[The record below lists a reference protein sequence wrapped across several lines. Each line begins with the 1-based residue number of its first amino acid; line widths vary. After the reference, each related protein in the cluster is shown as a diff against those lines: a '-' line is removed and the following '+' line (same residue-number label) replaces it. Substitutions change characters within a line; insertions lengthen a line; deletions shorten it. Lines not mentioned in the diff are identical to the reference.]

1 MKKVESTML
10 SRAQLV
16 SAMERTSFF
25 GGLPMTIRRFIAD
38 LSQICSY
45 EPGEAIVTKDSPSDS
60 FFVLIE
66 GNAVVVIEN
75 DIEVATLKESDVFG
89 EVGVILDHPRTASII
104 AKTNV
109 VAMTLSKP
117 NFLTC
122 FQRFPEFGLIVSRVL
137 ANRLSNTLALLP
149 EHSEED
155 SLPDSDIVNMLP
167 LPLLQRFRILPLKV
181 EGQQMTIGFVDEV
194 KPNIILRVKQFLP
207 SLDFQAVSINDDFFN
222 KVMERTSGLGEA
234 KGTKDEPHAEDISS
248 ELSKMPRK
256 LKTLLE
262 RMIGEGASDLHLSA
276 RRKPFWR
283 VDGQVKTIQDGAV
296 LKPTEVLDLLS
307 PLMREDSLEEFE
319 KTHDADFAIALG
331 SDARF
336 RVNLFH
342 DNNGI
347 GAVLRL
353 IPSKILSVGQL
364 GLPKVV
370 LELAKNPKGLVL
382 VTGATGSGK
391 STTLAAMVDYLNR
404 TKEEHI
410 ITLEDPIEFVHKSQK
425 CLVNQREIG
434 PHTDS
439 FKKAL
444 RAALRQDPDIVLVGE
459 LRDQE
464 TVELALEVANTG
476 HLVFGTLHTMNAI
489 SSIDRIIDIFPAG
502 QQNQIRSTLA
512 EVLRGIIS
520 QTLCKRRAGGRVAA
534 IEVLVANQAISGQ
547 IRRGQSNQIETAMQT
562 GKALGNRLL
571 SESLAELVRTN
582 IITYDEGLSK
592 AVDKPRFAKL
602 FGKVYRAL

>member
-1 MKKVESTML
+1 ML

-25 GGLPMTIRRFIAD
+25 GGLPMAIRRFIAD
-38 LSQICSY
+38 LSQVCAY
-45 EPGEAIVTKDSPSDS
+45 EPGESFVTKDSPSDS

-66 GNAVVVIEN
+66 GKAMVVVEN
-75 DIEVATLKESDVFG
+75 DIEVALLKESDVFG
-89 EVGVILDHPRTASII
+89 EVGVILDHPRTANII
-104 AKTNV
+104 AKTKV
-109 VAMTLSKP
+109 MAMVLSKP

-149 EHSEED
+149 EHSEEED
-155 SLPDSDIVNMLP
+155 LPSSEIINLLP
-167 LPLLQRFRILPLKV
+167 MPLLQRFRILPLKV
-181 EGQQMTIGFVDEV
+181 EGQNMTLGFVDEI
-194 KPNIILRVKQFLP
+194 KPNILLRVKQFLP
-207 SLDFQAVSINDDFFN
+207 SMDFNAVSINSSFFE
-222 KVMERTSGLGEA
+222 KVLEHASGLSKSENE
-234 KGTKDEPHAEDISS
+234 KDEEHHQEGHQEESGSDDSN
-248 ELSKMPRK
+248 MPRK
-256 LKTLLE
+256 LKSLLE

-276 RRKPFWR
+276 RRKPYWR
-283 VDGQVKTIQDGAV
+283 VDGQVHTIRDGAI
-296 LKPTEVLDLLS
+296 LGRTEVFDLLS
-307 PLMREDSLEEFE
+307 PMMREDSITEFKE
-319 KTHDADFAIALG
+319 THDSDFAIALG
-331 SDARF
+331 TDARF
-336 RVNLFH
+336 RVNLFY

-347 GAVLRL
+347 GAVLRV

-404 TKEEHI
+404 TNQAHI
-410 ITLEDPIEFVHKSQK
+410 ITLEDPIEFVHSSQS

-464 TVELALEVANTG
+464 TVQLALEVANTG

-489 SSIDRIIDIFPAG
+489 SSIDRIVDIFPAG

-520 QTLCKRRAGGRVAA
+520 QTLCRRRKGGRVAA

-547 IRRGQSNQIETAMQT
+547 IRRAQSNQIETAMQT

-582 IITYDEGLSK
+582 IVTYDEALSK
-592 AVDKPRFAKL
+592 AVDKPRFAKM
-602 FGKVYRAL
+602 FGQVYRT

>member
-1 MKKVESTML
+1 ML
-10 SRAQLV
+10 SRSQLV

-38 LSQICSY
+38 LSQVCSY
-45 EPGEAIVTKDSPSDS
+45 DPKEAIVLKDSPSDS

-66 GNAVVVIEN
+66 GTAVVVVDN
-75 DIEVATLKESDVFG
+75 DIEVATLNESDVFG
-89 EVGVILDHPRTASII
+89 EVGVILDHPRTATII
-104 AKTNV
+104 AKTTV
-109 VAMTLSKP
+109 VAMVLSKP

-137 ANRLSNTLALLP
+137 ANRLSNTLALIP
-149 EHSEED
+149 EHSEDE
-155 SLPDSDIVNMLP
+155 SLPELDIVNMLP
-167 LPLLQRFRILPLKV
+167 LPLLQRFRIVPLKV
-181 EGQQMTIGFVDEV
+181 EGQKMTVGFVDEV
-194 KPNIILRVKQFLP
+194 APNIIVRMKQFLP
-207 SLDFQAVSINDDFFN
+207 SLDFQAVSINAEFFN
-222 KVMERTSGLGEA
+222 KVLARTSGLGEGNSGVDSA
-234 KGTKDEPHAEDISS
+234 QEEDNRIDE
-248 ELSKMPRK
+248 KMPHK

-276 RRKPFWR
+276 KRKPFWR
-283 VDGQVKTIQDGAV
+283 VDGQVLTIQDAAV
-296 LKPTEVLDLLS
+296 LGYSEVFDLLS
-307 PLMREDSLEEFE
+307 PLMREDSIKEFE
-319 KTHDADFAIALG
+319 ETHDSDFAIALG

-336 RVNLFH
+336 RVNLFY

-364 GLPKVV
+364 GLPSVV

-404 TKEEHI
+404 TKEDHI
-410 ITLEDPIEFVHKSQK
+410 ITLEDPIEFVHSSQK

-459 LRDQE
+459 LRDRE

-489 SSIDRIIDIFPAG
+489 SSIDRIIDIFPAD

-512 EVLRGIIS
+512 EVLRGIVS
-520 QTLCKRRAGGRVAA
+520 QTLCKRRQGGRVAA
-534 IEVLVANQAISGQ
+534 LEVLVANQAISGQ
-547 IRRGQSNQIETAMQT
+547 IRRAQSNQIETAMQT

-582 IITYDEGLSK
+582 IITYEEGLSK
-592 AVDKPRFAKL
+592 AVDKPNFAKL
-602 FGKVYRAL
+602 FGKVYQHI